1 MRNNNSK
8 VDADGRSWR
17 SGAKVEKRKLKQWF
31 LRITNFKETLYEDL
45 NILSKNN
52 RWPERV
58 LSMQRNWLGKSR
70 GAKIKFWVERRYLSK
85 KNRSEKNKPKV
96 EENIVE
102 IFTTRPD
109 TLHGVQYIALSISH
123 PVVLKLATNDPDLQ
137 KFLKDAPSLPVDTKA
152 GYLLP
157 NVFARNPLS
166 VLEDSPK
173 YSKWPLPVYVAPY
186 VLENYG
192 EGAVMGVPGHDARDF
207 AFWTKHNDDEP
218 IREVIAPIGGKD
230 LTIPSNTILTGAY
243 EKPGILTSLC
253 GNMAGLK
260 SSDATRKILADLADA
275 GDLAQTAET
284 WKLRDWLIS
293 RQRYWGTPIP
303 IIHCQDCGAV
313 PVPYEEL
320 PVRLPE
326 LQGDWFRGKGD
337 NPLETAEDWVN
348 TVCPECGSKAKRD
361 TDTMDTF
368 MDSSWYFMRFAD
380 PHNASIPFSHEAA
393 KENLP
398 VDIYIGGVEHAIL
411 HLLYARFIAKFL
423 ATTPL
428 WPSDGRHG
436 NEGEPFR
443 KVINQ
448 GMVHGKTYSDPIT
461 GRFLKPEE
469 VDISNRSSPRMV
481 SNGQKPNISWEKM
494 SKSKYNGVDPMDCIS
509 KYGADTTRAHILFQA
524 PVSDVL
530 EWEEDR
536 IIGIQRWFHKIW
548 RLMPS
553 SSEGYNP
560 MSLDSFNEPKSAA
573 EMQLWVQ
580 VQRTICSV
588 TLSLTDTFSLNT
600 VISDLIKLT
609 NSISSASD
617 IGPVVRYQATSALI
631 RLIAPVA
638 PAFAEMCWEH
648 MDQILENPSSSVFD
662 NPFPVPDGS
671 LAKFKES
678 TQICAVQENGKL
690 RFTIQISRPP
700 AELSQRVNEA
710 ALREWVFAQMKDTDQ
725 GKKWLAKGTEWKRV
739 YVFKAGRTVNFV
751 P

>member
-1 MRNNNSK
+1 M
-8 VDADGRSWR
+8 
-17 SGAKVEKRKLKQWF
+17 KVEKRSLKQWF
-31 LRITNFKETLYEDL
+31 LRITDFKKALHEDL
-45 NILSKNN
+45 NVLSENN

-58 LSMQRNWLGKSR
+58 LSMQRNWLGKST
-70 GAKIKFWVERRYLSK
+70 GVKIKFLVKRTYPKGMNEPK
-85 KNRSEKNKPKV
+85 KKEQKV
-96 EENIVE
+96 VGKAVDV
-102 IFTTRPD
+102 FTTRPD
-109 TLHGVQYIALSISH
+109 TLHGVQYVALSITH
-123 PVVLKLATNDPDLQ
+123 PIVAELEVDNPDLQ
-137 KFLKDAPSLPVDTKA
+137 NFIKAAPSFPADSKA

-157 NVFARNPLS
+157 NVSAENPLS

-207 AFWTKHNDDEP
+207 AFWTEHNTDEP
-218 IREVIAPIGGKD
+218 IRKVVAPLGSEAE
-230 LTIPSNTILTGAY
+230 TIPGNKILTEAY
-243 EKPGILTSLC
+243 EEPGMLTSLC
-253 GNMAGLK
+253 GCMAGLE
-260 SSDATRKILADLADA
+260 SADASQKIIADLADA
-275 GDLAQTAET
+275 GDLAQKSET

-320 PVRLPE
+320 PVELPK
-326 LQGDWFRGKGD
+326 LQRGWFRGKGG
-337 NPLETAEDWVN
+337 NPLENAEDWVN
-348 TVCPECGSKAKRD
+348 TVCPECGSKARRD

-380 PHNASIPFSHEAA
+380 PHNADEPFSNEAA
-393 KENLP
+393 KGNLP

-428 WPSDGRHG
+428 WSSGGQNG
-436 NEGEPFR
+436 NKGEPFR

-448 GMVHGKTYSDPIT
+448 GMVHGKTYLDPTT
-461 GRFLKPEE
+461 GRFVKPEE
-469 VDISNRSSPRMV
+469 VDASDQSSPKMIP
-481 SNGQKPNISWEKM
+481 SGQTPSISWEKM
-494 SKSKYNGVDPMDCIS
+494 SKSKYNGIDPMECIG
-509 KYGADTTRAHILFQA
+509 KYGADITRAHILFQA

-530 EWEEDR
+530 KWEEER
-536 IIGIQRWFHKIW
+536 IVGIQRWFHKIW

-553 SSEGYNP
+553 SSEEHN
-560 MSLDSFNEPKSAA
+560 SVFLDSHVDPQTASEV
-573 EMQLWVQ
+573 QLWIQ
-580 VQRTICSV
+580 VQRTIGSV
-588 TLSLTDTFSLNT
+588 TLSMSDTLSLNT

-609 NSISSASD
+609 NAISSMSD

-631 RLIAPVA
+631 RMLAPVA

-648 MDQILENPSSSVFD
+648 INETMGSPASSVFD

-671 LAKFKES
+671 IAIFKES
-678 TQICAVQENGKL
+678 TQTCAVQENGKL
-690 RFTIQISRPP
+690 RFAIQISQVPT
-700 AELSQRVNEA
+700 ELLKKVNEA
-710 ALREWVFAQMKDTDQ
+710 ALEAWVL
-725 GKKWLAKGTEWKRV
+725 GELKKTEEGNNWLARGRKWKRIV
-739 YVFKAGRTVNFV
+739 VIKGGKTVNFV

>member
-1 MRNNNSK
+1 
-8 VDADGRSWR
+8 
-17 SGAKVEKRKLKQWF
+17 
-31 LRITNFKETLYEDL
+31 
-45 NILSKNN
+45 
-52 RWPERV
+52 
-58 LSMQRNWLGKSR
+58 MQRNWLGKST
-70 GAKIKFWVERRYLSK
+70 GAKIKFWVERRYPHKSNKSK
-85 KNRSEKNKPKV
+85 RNKDKV
-96 EENIVE
+96 EQKTVE
-102 IFTTRPD
+102 VFTTRPD

-123 PVVLKLATNDPDLQ
+123 PIVVEMAIDDPGLQEFIKAT
-137 KFLKDAPSLPVDTKA
+137 PSFPAGTKA

-157 NVFARNPLS
+157 MLFARNPLS
-166 VLEDSPK
+166 FLEDSPK

-207 AFWTKHNDDEP
+207 AFWTEHNDDEP
-218 IREVIAPIGGKD
+218 IREVVAPIGIKD
-230 LTIPSNTILTGAY
+230 MTIPGNKILTEAY

-253 GNMAGLK
+253 GNMAGLE
-260 SSDATRKILADLADA
+260 SADASRKILADLASA
-275 GDLAQTAET
+275 GGLAQDAET

-313 PVPYEEL
+313 PVPYEDLPVEL
-320 PVRLPE
+320 PK
-326 LQGDWFRGKGD
+326 LQGDWFRGNGG
-337 NPLETAEDWVN
+337 NPLETAEDWLN
-348 TVCPECGSKAKRD
+348 TLCPKCGSKAKRD

-380 PHNASIPFSHEAA
+380 PHNANKPFSYEAA
-393 KENLP
+393 KKNLP

-423 ATTPL
+423 ATTPI
-428 WPSDGRHG
+428 WPTGGRNG

-469 VDISNRSSPRMV
+469 VDVSDRSSPKMV
-481 SNGQKPNISWEKM
+481 SNGQTPNISWEKM
-494 SKSKYNGVDPMDCIS
+494 SKSKYNGVDPMECIS
-509 KYGADTTRAHILFQA
+509 KYGADTTRAHILFQS

-536 IIGIQRWFHKIW
+536 IVGIQRWFHKIW

-553 SSEGYNP
+553 SSEGYNS
-560 MSLDSFNEPKSAA
+560 MSLDGFNDFQNAS
-573 EMQLWVQ
+573 EMQLWAQ

-617 IGPVVRYQATSALI
+617 VGLVFRYQATSALV

-648 MDQILENPSSSVFD
+648 MNQILGNPISSVFD

-700 AELSQRVNEA
+700 PELLQKATEEA
-710 ALREWVFAQMKDTDQ
+710 FNEWVFTQMKKTDE
-725 GKKWLAKGTEWKRV
+725 GKKWLAKGTEWKRIL
-739 YVFKAGRTVNFV
+739 VFKAGKTVNFV
-751 P
+751 R